1 MPSLEYL
8 SVAIIFGTLAYSPL
22 IPTLAQEA
30 EMSSP
35 AELQINQQI
44 DIQEVDIQIDNE
56 IEIEL
61 EPEQT
66 INISPPAT
74 PENDFE

>member
-1 MPSLEYL
+1 MPSLKYL
-8 SVAIIFGTLAYSPL
+8 SVAVIFGTLAYSFL
-22 IPTLAQEA
+22 SPTLAQEA

-44 DIQEVDIQIDNE
+44 DIQDVEIQIE
-56 IEIEL
+56 TEIEL
-61 EPEQT
+61 EPEQS
-66 INISPPAT
+66 IEISPPAT